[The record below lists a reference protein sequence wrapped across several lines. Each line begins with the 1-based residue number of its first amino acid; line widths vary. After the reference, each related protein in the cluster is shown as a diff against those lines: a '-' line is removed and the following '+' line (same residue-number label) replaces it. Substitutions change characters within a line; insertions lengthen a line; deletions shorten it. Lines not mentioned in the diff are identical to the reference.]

1 MSEILERRRENEKWS
16 RRRAEGLRW
25 DSRAQLESTAAE
37 GIAFSD
43 MVQHF
48 IEEVK
53 VFLGDEINFSRIVL
67 CL

>member
-1 MSEILERRRENEKWS
+1 MKSDLE
-16 RRRAEGLRW
+16 EGLRW
-25 DSRAQLESTAAE
+25 YSRAQLESTAAE

-53 VFLGDEINFSRIVL
+53 VF
-67 CL
+67 

>member
-1 MSEILERRRENEKWS
+1 MCLRFENG
-16 RRRAEGLRW
+16 EGKMKTDLKEGMKG
-25 DSRAQLESTAAE
+25 DSRAQLESIAAE

-53 VFLGDEINFSRIVL
+53 VF
-67 CL
+67 

>member
-1 MSEILERRRENEKWS
+1 MKTGLE
-16 RRRAEGLRW
+16 EGLKIYLILGRW
-25 DSRAQLESTAAE
+25 DSRAQVESTAAE

-53 VFLGDEINFSRIVL
+53 VL
-67 CL
+67 